1 MNLNATV
8 VLQAHEAEQVR
19 SIVEHLAS
27 RKSNDIIA
35 ASIRTKFPIERNNGT
50 KNTYKGV
57 HREFQQW
64 CDQKYNGDMN
74 AGIVSETKTLL
85 FLQERVVGRQS
96 RKRRRGTESQTIGV
110 KSVLNAVSAI
120 VDLWKRQSY
129 LNVNM

>member
-35 ASIRTKFPIERNNGT
+35 ASIRTKFHIERNNGT

-74 AGIVSETKTLL
+74 AGIVSARTS
-85 FLQERVVGRQS
+85 GRQTVQ
-96 RKRRRGTESQTIGV
+96 KAQTWHRIP
-110 KSVLNAVSAI
+110 
-120 VDLWKRQSY
+120 DY
-129 LNVNM
+129 